1 MTFFELPGG
10 GLEIEAI
17 FDGDGNH
24 LGGLFPR
31 LHEGNAGIYLDGR
44 PVGRVLGDLS
54 RQRPGL
60 FWFMLPLPTEA
71 GLGALVSALDRGD
84 VVVLYA
90 ATPEMIDAVCAEAA
104 PLIGPG
110 GHA

>member
-1 MTFFELPGG
+1 MTATATTSAACFRDCMKAMRGSISTAVRWARAG
-10 GLEIEAI
+10 RS
-17 FDGDGNH
+17 
-24 LGGLFPR
+24 FP
-31 LHEGNAGIYLDGR
+31 
-44 PVGRVLGDLS
+44 P
-54 RQRPGL
+54 RPGL
-60 FWFMLPLPTEA
+60 FWLMLPLPTEA